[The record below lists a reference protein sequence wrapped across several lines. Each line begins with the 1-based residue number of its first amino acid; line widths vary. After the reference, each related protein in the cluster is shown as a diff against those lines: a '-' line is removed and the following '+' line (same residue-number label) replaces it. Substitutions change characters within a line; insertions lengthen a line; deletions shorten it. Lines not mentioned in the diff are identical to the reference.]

1 MLTPEAKQA
10 IVRLRYVE
18 GILLSVR
25 WALSLLRYSAPCGW
39 RPDVPEQRQET
50 RRRHGGFLGRSDLP
64 ATGAD
69 GQADE
74 LAILGAAAT
83 AD

>member
-1 MLTPEAKQA
+1 MRLAYATRGVCGGRRVRRAVGSAAGVGRQA
-10 IVRLRYVE
+10 TLPGAAPTLRLRRV
-18 GILLSVR
+18 GLSGG
-25 WALSLLRYSAPCGW
+25 SGLRA
-39 RPDVPEQRQET
+39 
-50 RRRHGGFLGRSDLP
+50 
-64 ATGAD
+64 GAD